1 MIIFTKL
8 RDGQVVKPNQLP
20 LEQSREKCVW
30 ANVGEG
36 EDLDVTRSS
45 GGGISVER
53 VLCSEDTGEWYGSV
67 IDPNSVTEDL
77 ELFYA

>member
-20 LEQSREKCVW
+20 FEQSRTECLW
-30 ANVGEG
+30 ARVGEN

-45 GGGISVER
+45 GGVIIVER
-53 VLCSEDTGEWYGSV
+53 VLFCEDTGEWYENV
-67 IDPNSVTEDL
+67 IDPNTVEDL
-77 ELFYA
+77 ELFYV

>member
-20 LEQSREKCVW
+20 FEQSREKCVW
-30 ANVGEG
+30 ANVGED

-45 GGGISVER
+45 GGVIIVER
-53 VLCSEDTGEWYGSV
+53 VLWSEDARDWYENV
-67 IDPNSVTEDL
+67 IDPNTVEDL
-77 ELFYA
+77 ELFYV